1 MPFSDLFRYV
11 RVTSGS
17 CRSLVKTAL
26 LRLQFGYFFNC
37 ALLAK
42 EYLLTHLLQQ
52 LKPEEEVKEDRRQ
65 LPEVLYSTAQRTH
78 NTPPESG
85 DQQDANQASVPPPRG
100 GGHCGSS
107 MSRTQSL
114 PAASPGDGAE

>member
-1 MPFSDLFRYV
+1 M
-11 RVTSGS
+11 
-17 CRSLVKTAL
+17 KTAL

-85 DQQDANQASVPPPRG
+85 DEQDANQASVPPRG
-100 GGHCGSS
+100 GGPLRQQHEQNPEPSC
-107 MSRTQSL
+107 RL
-114 PAASPGDGAE
+114 PRGRC